1 MTTLLDYNQFSR
13 YLIKEPNTY
22 KELIRQKKFCDKK
35 YLILKKIL
43 AHRLN
48 EIHCLKEN
56 INFWDKVL
64 GDFLYAHVF
73 QCARYFLAQQ
83 KKKKI
88 IFKATNYI
96 NFTAPINCQEYR
108 NVIQKKKIGQE
119 KIFFEYLHFFKFK
132 KKILNK
138 SLNNQIYKSINFY
151 SIFKKVTCHVLS
163 GLISPKIIIS
173 NCFWVKKY
181 KYFILFLSFFKI
193 QIINFSINNFISKK
207 KINNSFRLKIAKKY
221 SQDQFVNFFLHTLF
235 FFFPRSILEDFKYRL
250 NYAYIF
256 LKNKKNLK
264 FFINESLD
272 EDNLLIFALKNKF
285 NFKTVYSEHNYLQ
298 YFYLA
303 NNLKRIFNK
312 VDLFLSLG
320 WSKNNIHVPKKISF
334 LRTGSLFHFNCVKS
348 SKNIDYLFLPP
359 FAQFIPIY
367 PQNDNFIGY
376 KSSESFIQNTL
387 KFLNK
392 IEKNIIRKISYKPY
406 NQDFTLDNFNYN
418 VNQKKIENFLL
429 KNNAKILNSKLKS
442 TDLIPRSR
450 LLLTDY
456 LSTTFLQGFASNIPT
471 IVIQTENVFLNN
483 KFKDIFKDFYNLG
496 IFHKKPE
503 SAAIF
508 FKKVSENP
516 DIWWYSKDVQ
526 SAINFFL
533 KKNLF
538 NEKNYISVILNLLKK
553 NKSN

>member
-1 MTTLLDYNQFSR
+1 MTKLLDYNFFSR
-13 YLIKEPNTY
+13 FLIKESNTY

-43 AHRLN
+43 AYRLN

-56 INFWDKVL
+56 VNFWDKIL

-73 QCARYFLAQQ
+73 QCARYFLA
-83 KKKKI
+83 KKKKEII
-88 IFKATNYI
+88 IFKAINYI
-96 NFTAPINCQEYR
+96 NFTAPINCQDYR

-119 KIFFEYLHFFKFK
+119 KLFFEYLRFFKFK

-138 SLNNQIYKSINFY
+138 SSNNQIHNLNNFY
-151 SIFKKVTCHVLS
+151 TIFKEVVCHALS
-163 GLISPKIIIS
+163 SLISPKIIVS

-181 KYFILFLSFFKI
+181 KYLIFFLSFFKI
-193 QIINFSINNFISKK
+193 QIINFGINNFVAKK
-207 KINNSFRLKIAKKY
+207 KFNNSFRLKISKKY

-235 FFFPRSILEDFKYRL
+235 FFFPMSILEDFKYRL

-256 LKNKKNLK
+256 LKHKKNLK

-285 NFKTVYSEHNYLQ
+285 NFKSVYSEHNYLQ

-303 NNLKRIFNK
+303 NNLKRILNK

-348 SKNIDYLFLPP
+348 SKNIDYLFLPAAP
-359 FAQFIPIY
+359 QLISIY
-367 PQNDNFIGY
+367 PQNDSFIGY
-376 KSSESFIQNTL
+376 KSSESYIQNTL
-387 KFLNK
+387 KFFNK

-406 NQDFTLDNFNYN
+406 NENFSLDNFNYN
-418 VNQKKIENFLL
+418 VNQKKIEKFLL
-429 KNNAKILNSKLKS
+429 KNNAQILNSKLNSKN
-442 TDLIPRSR
+442 LIPRSR

-456 LSTTFLQGFASNIPT
+456 LSTTYLQGLASNIPT
-471 IVIQTENVFLNN
+471 IVIHTENVFLNS

-516 DIWWYSKDVQ
+516 DIWWHSKDVQ

-533 KKNLF
+533 KNNLF
-538 NEKNYISVILNLLKK
+538 DEKNYISVILNLLKK